1 MTAAVRSPVTG
12 NRDIDGEALDL
23 VRDRLAGLGRHYT
36 PVDVATAMR
45 AEGLIVSDSAVLD
58 TVESLRRHSVGAG
71 LLEPLLHQ
79 PGVTDVLVNGP
90 DQVFVDRG
98 AGLELTDLRFPCE
111 GDVRQL
117 AQRLAA
123 TVGRRLDD
131 AVPFVDARLAD
142 GSRVHAVLGTLAS
155 PGTCISLRVPAQRS
169 FSLNDCMASG
179 SLTPGAAQLLSR
191 MIEAKLAFL
200 ISGGT
205 GSGKTTLLAA
215 LLGLVPPSERIV
227 IVEDSRELAP
237 NHPHVV
243 RIEGRPANT
252 ELAGAISLTDL
263 VRQSLRMRPDRL
275 VVGEVRGAEI
285 VDLLT
290 AMNTGH
296 EGGCGTVHANSTA
309 DIPARLEALASLG
322 GLPRAALHAQLAS
335 ALDAVIHVARD
346 EFGMRRVAEI
356 SIFVR
361 EPRSGLVRSECAV
374 DLRPDGG
381 IVLGPGSRQLERM
394 LDR

>member
-1 MTAAVRSPVTG
+1 MTAAVRSPVAG

>member
-1 MTAAVRSPVTG
+1 MSAGVKSPGIG
-12 NRDIDGEALDL
+12 NLDVEDMGLDL
-23 VRDRLAGLGRHYT
+23 LRDRLAGLARQYT
-36 PVDVATAMR
+36 PADVASAMR
-45 AEGLIVSDSAVLD
+45 AEGLVISDSAVLD
-58 TVESLRRHSVGAG
+58 TVESLRRHSIGAG
-71 LLEPLLHQ
+71 PLEPLLRE

-98 AGLELTDLRFPCE
+98 AGLELTELRFPCE
-111 GDVRQL
+111 GDVRRL

-123 TVGRRLDD
+123 SVGRRLDD
-131 AVPFVDARLAD
+131 AMPFVDARLVD

-155 PGTCISLRVPAQRS
+155 PGTCISLRVPANRS
-169 FSLNDCMASG
+169 FSLEDCVASG
-179 SLTPGAAQLLSR
+179 SVTPGAAQLLAR
-191 MIEAKLAFL
+191 MIEARLAFL

-215 LLGLVPPSERIV
+215 LLALVPPHERIV

-252 ELAGAISLTDL
+252 ELAGAVTLTDL

-285 VDLLT
+285 CDLLT

-309 DIPARLEALASLG
+309 DVPARLEALASLG

-335 ALDAVIHVARD
+335 ALDAVVHVARD
-346 EFGMRRVAEI
+346 DSGMRRVAEI

-361 EPRSGLVRSECAV
+361 EPESGLVRSERAV
-374 DLRPDGG
+374 SFRPDRGT
-381 IVLGPGSRQLERM
+381 VLGPGSRQLERM